1 MHCLCKFKKFKKII
15 NNDQSLDDVALVNK
29 RLFRLSGQKKKEG
42 KMRRKKKEK
51 RMRQRKKNEK
61 KEEGKREM
69 RRVEYNMILFWGDI

>member
-1 MHCLCKFKKFKKII
+1 MNKG
-15 NNDQSLDDVALVNK
+15 QSLAGVALVNK

-61 KEEGKREM
+61 KEEGKRKKNDDSP
-69 RRVEYNMILFWGDI
+69 RAKRGHLK